1 MNKWTLTVKINLG
14 FIILLAITLLLG
26 SMAIINMKNVEE
38 GSRKLSEIYV
48 PEVEISNSIERF
60 SLLTMYDIRGYSL
73 SEDKNFLA
81 SGRKTL
87 EKVKG
92 YLDEAKELAEKFS
105 LPALTKKEA
114 QARNSLHT
122 YEALVNKTEEL
133 DDILDGNRKAMD
145 KSAGIFMKNAN
156 EYLISQNDALD
167 REISNKA
174 GTKKLQTR
182 HDKVSWIN
190 DLIDLGNDTRV
201 KNFKYQALKEKEI
214 IESALSNFEKMAV
227 IQQKIRKITF
237 KKFNID
243 QLDAIK
249 DASHDYEKAIS
260 GFVDTMDEMHA
271 VNKKRGVAGD
281 SVLEAAQSTAKV
293 AMEHTNKI
301 SKESTESLA
310 SSSYTM
316 IVGLIIALIV
326 GIAVAIYLVRSI
338 TLPVIAAVRSIM
350 ESNDQVVSASTE
362 ISDSA
367 SGLAEGASEQASS
380 VEQVSATVEESTAIN
395 TQNSSNSREADILA
409 KDAKTS
415 AEDGAQKGEELIGA
429 MDEINSSSE
438 RISKIIKTIDEIAS
452 QTKLLAL
459 NAAVEA
465 ARAGEHGLG
474 FAVVA
479 DEVKSLAQRSSDA
492 STETAAIIEESIKQT
507 QKGSDIAKLTSQS
520 FQDILER
527 INKTSDLIG
536 EISIS
541 AKEQSEGMNQIAT
554 AMGEIDQV
562 TQQNAATSEEA
573 AASAEELNAQAVS
586 MKETVN
592 IIAEMVGEDT
602 NKASHQSAASHISR
616 SPSRKA
622 KARPAN
628 ATSKRS
634 TKDVFPLDEEDLKEF

>member
-14 FIILLAITLLLG
+14 FAILLLITLLLG
-26 SMAIINMKNVEE
+26 SVAIINMKSVEAD
-38 GSRKLSEIYV
+38 SQKLSEIYV
-48 PEVEISNSIERF
+48 PEVKISNSIERF

-73 SEDKNFLA
+73 SEDKKFLDE
-81 SGRKTL
+81 GRKTL
-87 EKVKG
+87 EKVKS

-105 LPALTKKEA
+105 LPALTKQESV
-114 QARNSLHT
+114 ARNNLQT
-122 YEALVNKTEEL
+122 YESLVNKTEEL
-133 DDILDGNRKAMD
+133 DDRLASNRKEMD
-145 KSAGIFMKNAN
+145 KSAGIFIKNAN
-156 EYLISQNDALD
+156 EYLISQNEALK
-167 REISNKA
+167 REIADKT
-174 GTKKLQTR
+174 GRKKLHTR
-182 HDKVSWIN
+182 HDKISWIN

-201 KNFKYQALKEKEI
+201 KNFKYQALKENEV
-214 IESALSNFEKMAV
+214 IESALNNFEKMV
-227 IQQKIRKITF
+227 TVQKKIRKITF
-237 KKFNID
+237 KQFNID
-243 QLDAIK
+243 QLNAIQDA
-249 DASHDYEKAIS
+249 AHGYEKAIK
-260 GFVDTMDEMHA
+260 GFVTTMNEMQTI
-271 VNKKRGVAGD
+271 NKQRGAAGD
-281 SVLEAAQSTAKV
+281 AVLEAAQSTAKV
-293 AMEHTNKI
+293 AMDHTDRI
-301 SKESTESLA
+301 SKESTENLA
-310 SSSYTM
+310 SSSYIM

-338 TLPVIAAVRSIM
+338 TIPVIAAVRSII

-409 KDAKTS
+409 KDAKSS

-527 INKTSDLIG
+527 INKTSNLIG

-592 IIAEMVGEDT
+592 TIAAMVGEPTTQTRQTSTMSHGSRMPARKT
-602 NKASHQSAASHISR
+602 NTRSAKTVAM
-616 SPSRKA
+616 K
-622 KARPAN
+622 
-628 ATSKRS
+628 S
-634 TKDVFPLDEEDLKEF
+634 TEDVFPLDEEDLKEF